1 MPAEQYKG
9 YTKDQISGI
18 NNWTFGSTEAI
29 REAWQGGDYATVQYI
44 VNRAGLSQAGIQNT
58 FGLTSQELAYV
69 NSLGIKGVDPTIAV
83 AGYDIMLGGGVSAN
97 TGQSAL
103 FDTLAQEAKAA
114 LAAGN
119 EMSIYQGAVDRGLNS
134 ADINSLLGLPAGSAE
149 NWAKENGLPVLRTGT
164 NVVPQDGLAFL
175 HKDEAVIP
183 KAFNPWSGGTSMT
196 SDDTAVEIR
205 ALREENKAQALAMVQ
220 LQSRLTKIIER
231 WDGDGIPE
239 TRVV

>member
-1 MPAEQYKG
+1 MAQ
-9 YTKDQISGI
+9 
-18 NNWTFGSTEAI
+18 
-29 REAWQGGDYATVQYI
+29 QG
-44 VNRAGLSQAGIQNT
+44 
-58 FGLTSQELAYV
+58 
-69 NSLGIKGVDPTIAV
+69 
-83 AGYDIMLGGGVSAN
+83 
-97 TGQSAL
+97 
-103 FDTLAQEAKAA
+103 KAA

-119 EMSIYQGAVDRGLNS
+119 EMGIYQAAVDRGLNS
-134 ADINSLLGLPAGSAE
+134 ADINSLLGLPAGAAE

-231 WDGDGIPE
+231 WDGDGMPE